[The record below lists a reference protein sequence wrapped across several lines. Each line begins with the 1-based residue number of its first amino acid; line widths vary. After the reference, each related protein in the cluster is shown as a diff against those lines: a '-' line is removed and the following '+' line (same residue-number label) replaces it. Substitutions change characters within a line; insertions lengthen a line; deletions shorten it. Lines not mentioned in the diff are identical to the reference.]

1 MSDTASDSATDA
13 VSEHTPGS
21 VPWRREMPRKDRH
34 RVYLYVKK
42 QLAKVYP
49 DVSDDVLQDRAHLV
63 EAFAYRFAESRLEY
77 LEKVADELGRRKV
90 HAMQEGNAGSSR
102 RSQA

>member
-1 MSDTASDSATDA
+1 MSDTASDSTTDTM
-13 VSEHTPGS
+13 SEHTGGG

-49 DVSDDVLQDRAHLV
+49 DVSDEVLQDRAHRV
-63 EAFAYRFAESRLEY
+63 EAFAYRVADSRLEY

-90 HAMQEGNAGSSR
+90 HATQEGDAGSSQ
-102 RSQA
+102 RSAA